1 MVSFPGIIAVDN
13 PIIGLQRKNGTR
25 WSGAS
30 KCVHRVQQCRQG
42 GWTIC
47 ELRESFAESTNS
59 AESSYPRKF
68 GGHCVS
74 GRATRYRQQGM
85 CWRFFALQWR
95 NWAGGGGGDEGTGRK
110 KKDGHYGI
118 KLRKDSTVDLLHKK
132 QNTESMM
139 WFLCNRKRNCM
150 LCYRTNALTYAV
162 IFCIIIYE

>member
-1 MVSFPGIIAVDN
+1 MKTVLKTFFLMDLTMRILQKAAGSGGLLFGTGSAHRKGGKKQKGRKMVSFPGIIAVDN

-85 CWRFFALQWR
+85 CWRFFALQ
-95 NWAGGGGGDEGTGRK
+95 
-110 KKDGHYGI
+110 
-118 KLRKDSTVDLLHKK
+118 
-132 QNTESMM
+132 
-139 WFLCNRKRNCM
+139 
-150 LCYRTNALTYAV
+150 
-162 IFCIIIYE
+162 